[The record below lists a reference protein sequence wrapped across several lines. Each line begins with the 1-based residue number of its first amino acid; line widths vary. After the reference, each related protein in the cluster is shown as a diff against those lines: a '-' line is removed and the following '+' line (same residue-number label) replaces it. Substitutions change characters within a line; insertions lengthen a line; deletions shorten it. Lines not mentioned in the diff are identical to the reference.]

1 MDKKT
6 LARELVR
13 ARLHELA
20 DMKKQLDKVHNELVK
35 MTLRVQLV
43 LQSLLEES
51 EERCYGLA
59 AALDNKE
66 DTAQDDELSFD
77 ILLELAIN
85 ELKD

>member
-20 DMKKQLDKVHNELVK
+20 DMKKQLDKVHNELEK
-35 MTLRVQLV
+35 ILRVQLV

>member
-1 MDKKT
+1 MDEKT
-6 LARELVR
+6 LVRELVR
-13 ARLHELA
+13 ARLHELP
-20 DMKKQLDKVHNELVK
+20 DMKKQLDKVHNELEK
-35 MTLRVQLV
+35 ILRVQLV

-77 ILLELAIN
+77 V
-85 ELKD
+85 

>member
-1 MDKKT
+1 MDENT

-20 DMKKQLDKVHNELVK
+20 DMKKQLDKVHNELEK
-35 MTLRVQLV
+35 ILRVQLV

-77 ILLELAIN
+77 VLLEMAIN
-85 ELKD
+85 KLKG

>member
-1 MDKKT
+1 MDEKT

-20 DMKKQLDKVHNELVK
+20 DMKKQLDKVHNELEK
-35 MTLRVQLV
+35 ILRVQLV

>member
-1 MDKKT
+1 MDEKT

-20 DMKKQLDKVHNELVK
+20 DMKKQLDKVHNELEK
-35 MTLRVQLV
+35 ILRVQLV

-77 ILLELAIN
+77 VLLEMAIN
-85 ELKD
+85 KLKG

>member
-1 MDKKT
+1 
-6 LARELVR
+6 
-13 ARLHELA
+13 
-20 DMKKQLDKVHNELVK
+20 MKKQLDKVHNELEK
-35 MTLRVQLV
+35 ILRVQLV